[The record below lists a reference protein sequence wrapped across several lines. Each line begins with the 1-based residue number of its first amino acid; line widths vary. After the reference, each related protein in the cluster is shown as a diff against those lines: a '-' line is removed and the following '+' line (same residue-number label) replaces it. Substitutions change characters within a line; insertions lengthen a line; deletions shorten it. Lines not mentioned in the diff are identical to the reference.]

1 MEISLLGPMV
11 VRSGGHELRVSAP
24 RQRIVLA
31 TLVLNAKKVVPV
43 QTLARFVWDG
53 TPPPSATATIRTY
66 VMRLRQ
72 SLGPHGGSRII
83 TRAPGYLIEMEED
96 ETDLGRF
103 QAHRRTAQSLAE
115 GGALPQAVEQ
125 LRAALAL
132 WRHEPLMD
140 VPSHT
145 LQELEGC
152 HLEKLHLQTFTWRV
166 DLDLALGRHA
176 EILPELWRLGREHPL
191 HEGLIGRLMLALS
204 RSGQQTEALDLFRR
218 TRAALVDQLGAEPGT
233 ELRAVQQRILRAED
247 EPEHSSERRQEPSVR
262 WGEGAQR
269 WPVPAQLPPGP
280 VGFTA
285 RNRELAELVR
295 LLCAEP
301 TAETPTTVVLTGGG
315 GIGKTAL
322 AVQSA
327 HLVRDRFPDGQLFVE
342 LEGSSRRPVTPREIL
357 ARLLV
362 GLGVPD
368 TAVPASLAGRI
379 ALFRSLTDGR
389 RMLVVLDDAEN
400 AAQVRPFV
408 PGTGGSRVVVTSRNR
423 LTDLEGARTTALE
436 PLSEA
441 DALDLLRRIVGCRRT
456 EPEPRAARQ
465 IAAHCAGLP
474 LAVRI
479 IGSRISAR
487 PRRGLA
493 DVARR
498 LGDEQRLLDELEVG
512 DLAVRPVLESAYAA
526 TRNRTVAGIALGGAF
541 RVLGTEI
548 CAPFVPETAATLL
561 GCSPDSAEDVLDALV
576 DANLLREHDQGRYL
590 MDRLARA
597 YAREQTRAEG
607 SGIRRGLG
615 GNVQYVLPT
624 ADPGPAPRIAAH
636 AGGFR

>member
-1 MEISLLGPMV
+1 MEISLLGPLV

-24 RQRIVLA
+24 RQRVVLA
-31 TLVLNAKKVVPV
+31 TLVLNANKVVPV

-103 QAHRRTAQSLAE
+103 QALRRTAQSLAE

-152 HLEKLHLQTFTWRV
+152 HLEKLYLQTCTWRV

-247 EPEHSSERRQEPSVR
+247 ELEHPSERRQEPPAR
-262 WGEGAQR
+262 WGEGGPR
-269 WPVPAQLPPGP
+269 WPVPAQLPPATAGL
-280 VGFTA
+280 TA
-285 RNRELAELVR
+285 RDRELTELVR
-295 LLCAEP
+295 LLGAEP
-301 TAETPTTVVLTGGG
+301 AAQTPTTVVLTGGG

-322 AVQSA
+322 AVQSG
-327 HLVRDRFPDGQLFVE
+327 HLVRDRFPDGQLYVE
-342 LEGSSRRPVTPREIL
+342 LEGSSRRPVAPGEIL
-357 ARLLV
+357 AGLLV

-389 RMLVVLDDAEN
+389 RMLVVLDDAQN

-408 PGTGGSRVVVTSRNR
+408 PGTGGSRLVVTSRNR
-423 LTDLEGARTTALE
+423 LTDLEGAREMALE

-441 DALDLLRRIVGCRRT
+441 GALDLLRRIVGRRRT
-456 EPEPRAARQ
+456 ELEPRAARQ
-465 IAAHCAGLP
+465 VAAGCAGLP

-512 DLAVRPVLESAYAA
+512 DLAVRPVLESAYAT
-526 TRNRTVAGIALGGAF
+526 TRDRTVAGICLGGAF
-541 RVLGTEI
+541 RVLGTEVR
-548 CAPFVPETAATLL
+548 APFGRETAAALL
-561 GCSPDSAEDVLDALV
+561 GCSPDGAEDVLDALV

-597 YAREQTRAEG
+597 YARERTLVEGPGVRAVRPG
-607 SGIRRGLG
+607 SGPYL
-615 GNVQYVLPT
+615 LPA
-624 ADPGPAPRIAAH
+624 ADPGAASRAVAH